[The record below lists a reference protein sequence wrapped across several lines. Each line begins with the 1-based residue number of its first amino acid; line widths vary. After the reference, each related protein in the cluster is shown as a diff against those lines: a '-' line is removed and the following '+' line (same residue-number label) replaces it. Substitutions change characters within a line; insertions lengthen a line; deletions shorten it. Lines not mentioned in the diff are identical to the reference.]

1 MFSFKPK
8 QPEFKHAEQ
17 PGLPPEWAERMQQLE
32 QHLIHLGYQNEELR
46 RTLTRMETKISKL
59 GIALGC
65 ADAVTRS
72 KT

>member
-1 MFSFKPK
+1 MFNFTKPK
-8 QPEFKHAEQ
+8 TQPD
-17 PGLPPEWAERMQQLE
+17 GITPPEWAERMQQLE

-65 ADAVTRS
+65 ADAVTRN
-72 KT
+72 K